1 MTEPDPPRDA
11 HDPRLDEHRSSEDL
25 LNIVYAELRALAA
38 ARMRRER
45 SDHSLQATDL
55 VHDAFLRLQ
64 HGGHSQWAGPGHF
77 FAAAAEAMRRILIE
91 HARAKGR
98 VKRGG
103 GPLGRPAERLTLT
116 IAGVADL
123 AAADAD
129 PDAVL
134 ALEDAIAALEQ
145 QDPRLAQV
153 VRLRFYAGLSVEETA
168 EALETSTRTV
178 KRDWSFARAWLF
190 RRLSGS
196 EV

>member
-1 MTEPDPPRDA
+1 MSEQDPTRDAPDPPPGER
-11 HDPRLDEHRSSEDL
+11 RSSDDL
-25 LNIVYAELRALAA
+25 LNLVYTELRALAR
-38 ARMRRER
+38 ARMWRER

-55 VHDAFLRLQ
+55 VHEAYLRLQ
-64 HGGHSQWAGPGHF
+64 HGGQPRWAGRGHF

-98 VKRGG
+98 LKRGG
-103 GPLGRPAERLTLT
+103 DSLGRPAEKMTLS

-134 ALEDAIAALEQ
+134 ALEDAIAALEKE
-145 QDPRLAQV
+145 DARLAQV

-168 EALETSTRTV
+168 EALDTSPRTV
-178 KRDWSFARAWLF
+178 KRDWSFARAWLYL
-190 RRLSGS
+190 RLRGADG
-196 EV
+196 